1 MKLKNKLKELN
12 KMYKHAGHHKKMVQ
26 IFLLIC
32 VTVVMELLVVAYI
45 TKKII
50 NIEIPNNNIK
60 GLITYSII
68 YIIVIA
74 IQSYMV
80 LKHCDMRCIL
90 QRIMQ
95 GELREKVFN
104 KLQKV
109 NLKFYDNN
117 STGTILQFMQND
129 VNNAGGLFPDIIVE
143 MYFMGVTRFFI
154 IAMFLMFID
163 LKVTIM
169 LVGLYVIGYLVT
181 IYFNRKT
188 IKDLHQIRELN
199 IDIYNLINEGIQ
211 GFLTIKTLEI
221 IDVKIKELDEKLE
234 KFVDKNKNVEKVIGK
249 YNSIFAFITSFAIPV
264 IIFWSGNDVIKGL
277 ATYAEIMLLID
288 YSGALKYEFNWF
300 IRHITDFNQAFI
312 AYSKVLKFLEI
323 DEIEDVHKGEKLENI
338 KCIEFKDVDFSYDN
352 NQKTIKNFNLKINSN
367 EKIALVG
374 KTGSGKSTVT
384 NLLCRFYEPT
394 SGRILING
402 YNYKNFS
409 IESIRKNIGYIM
421 QDVQILPETIIDNI
435 KYVNENITEVEVENI
450 FKKLKLHDKIISLE
464 NGYNTNIFDNP
475 DILSSG
481 EKQLINFARIMAIN
495 PDVIILDEVTS
506 NLSFNTEMLVKN
518 AIEQVTKNKIS
529 IIIAH
534 RLETTKL
541 CDKIITL
548 QNGKILQKNEY
559 RKVYSTYKI

>member
-1 MKLKNKLKELN
+1 M
-12 KMYKHAGHHKKMVQ
+12 
-26 IFLLIC
+26 LI
-32 VTVVMELLVVAYI
+32 LQ
-45 TKKII
+45 KKII

-117 STGTILQFMQND
+117 SIGTILQFMQND

-234 KFVDKNKNVEKVIGK
+234 KFVDKNKNVEKVVGK

-338 KCIEFKDVDFSYDN
+338 KCIEFEDVDFSYDN

-402 YNYKNFS
+402 YDYKNFS

-450 FKKLKLHDKIISLE
+450 FKKLKLHEKIMSLE
-464 NGYNTNIFDNP
+464 KGYNTNIFDNP

-506 NLSFNTEMLVKN
+506 NLSYSTEMLVKN
-518 AIEQVTKNKIS
+518 AIEQVTRNKIS

-534 RLETTKL
+534 RLETTKI
-541 CDKIITL
+541 CDKIITV
-548 QNGKILQKNEY
+548 QNGKILQI
-559 RKVYSTYKI
+559 S

>member
-12 KMYKHAGHHKKMVQ
+12 KMYKHAGHNKKMVQ

-221 IDVKIKELDEKLE
+221 IDVKIKELDDKLE
-234 KFVDKNKNVEKVIGK
+234 KFVDKNKNVEKVVGK

-338 KCIEFKDVDFSYDN
+338 KCIEFDDVDFSYDN

-450 FKKLKLHDKIISLE
+450 FKKLKLHDKIISLK

-506 NLSFNTEMLVKN
+506 NLSYSTEMLVKN

-548 QNGKILQKNEY
+548 QNGKILQI
-559 RKVYSTYKI
+559 S